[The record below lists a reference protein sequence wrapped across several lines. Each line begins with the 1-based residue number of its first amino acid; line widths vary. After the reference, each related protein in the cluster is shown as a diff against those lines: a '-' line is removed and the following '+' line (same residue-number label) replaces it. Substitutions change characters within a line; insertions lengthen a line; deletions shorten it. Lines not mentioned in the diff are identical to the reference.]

1 MAILSQRMQ
10 GGKGGKINNLSD
22 NIILN
27 FFLLM
32 IPPASGVS
40 IRLFSGQS
48 PIILR
53 WDEADVQSNTNGV
66 VVIIIISILS
76 EVQKNG
82 FF

>member
-1 MAILSQRMQ
+1 
-10 GGKGGKINNLSD
+10 
-22 NIILN
+22 
-27 FFLLM
+27 M
-32 IPPASGVS
+32 IPASGVS
-40 IRLFSGQS
+40 IRLFSRQS

-82 FF
+82 FFLEIFH